1 MTSLIVSES
10 CTRANK
16 RARGSAFPSLGR
28 SGGLQL
34 EACWDTLLRAWL
46 LDFASVRP
54 MVPRQSELHRVLG
67 LLANDLPKPEW
78 VALVDQ
84 NGLIVACVPPE
95 PPVETER
102 ISAMTAASGA
112 MGDRVLRE
120 LEGGGLG
127 DGMSID
133 RQGRVAIVTGGAR
146 GIGRS
151 IALAYAEAGA
161 KVVVASRKQEGV
173 EAVAGEITAHGGTAL
188 AVAAHVGQEEAGA
201 RLVDRALGGVGGV
214 GWAV

>member
-54 MVPRQSELHRVLG
+54 MVTRQSELHRVLG

-102 ISAMTAASGA
+102 ISAMTAASVA

-120 LEGGGLG
+120 IEGGGRPP
-127 DGMSID
+127 S
-133 RQGRVAIVTGGAR
+133 RGGE
-146 GIGRS
+146 
-151 IALAYAEAGA
+151 LAGA
-161 KVVVASRKQEGV
+161 GEPRAKPKTRMPLGSEIGKDRR
-173 EAVAGEITAHGGTAL
+173 AGLI
-188 AVAAHVGQEEAGA
+188 
-201 RLVDRALGGVGGV
+201 R
-214 GWAV
+214 